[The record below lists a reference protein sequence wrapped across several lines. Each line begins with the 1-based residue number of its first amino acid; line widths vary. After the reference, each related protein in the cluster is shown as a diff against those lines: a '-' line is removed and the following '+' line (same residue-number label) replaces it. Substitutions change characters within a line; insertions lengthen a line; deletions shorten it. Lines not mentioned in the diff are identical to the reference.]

1 MKKFVTYLILAF
13 IAISNTSCNDQDE
26 AIMPS
31 SQNLLIGSNW
41 DLTEIITKESIGNK
55 ETTTSKVYP
64 DEDGSYIT
72 YTFEDEDD
80 MIYTQHNSKDI
91 GKVFA
96 LYCKYTFE
104 NNKLTISTINSFDV
118 VVLNS
123 KSLVLATIKEADG
136 KKITTTNIFKRREK

>member
-1 MKKFVTYLILAF
+1 
-13 IAISNTSCNDQDE
+13 
-26 AIMPS
+26 MPS

-41 DLTEIITKESIGNK
+41 DLTETITKESIGNK

-91 GKVFA
+91 SKVFA

>member
-41 DLTEIITKESIGNK
+41 DLTETITKESIGNK

-91 GKVFA
+91 SKVFA

-123 KSLVLATIKEADG
+123 KSLILATIKEADG